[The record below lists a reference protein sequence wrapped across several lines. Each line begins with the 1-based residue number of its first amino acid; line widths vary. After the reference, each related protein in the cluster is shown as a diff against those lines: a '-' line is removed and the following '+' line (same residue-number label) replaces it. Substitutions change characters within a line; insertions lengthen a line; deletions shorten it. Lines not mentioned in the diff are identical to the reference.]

1 MPVSFEKIEKALHR
15 LEEGLQNEPK
25 SDLERDGVIQRFEYT
40 IEALW
45 KISKKVLLENGISAN
60 TPKETIKE
68 MAKANWISNPEE
80 FIEFLKMRNETSHTY
95 EELKAQEVYKASK
108 AFAPKC
114 RELLNTLKSKA

>member
-1 MPVSFEKIEKALHR
+1 MPISFEKIDKALGR
-15 LEEGLQNEPK
+15 LEESLQSDPK

-45 KISKKVLLENGISAN
+45 KISKRVLLENGISAN

-80 FIEFLKMRNETSHTY
+80 FIGFLKMRNETSHTY
-95 EELKAQEVYKASK
+95 EESKAKEVYEAAK

-114 RELLNTLKSKA
+114 RELLNTLKSKS